1 MTVRPPRDT
10 RQWFVVSAIL
20 MLSGGATAD
29 PTGAIV
35 GSQPNLTTG
44 RWNTEVHD
52 EDATAVVVIGA
63 VRCGR

>member
-1 MTVRPPRDT
+1 
-10 RQWFVVSAIL
+10 